1 VFGRV
6 DVGFC
11 LIFNTERRW
20 ITLTVH
26 SLPRRYAVRGLF
38 IPGRYSIELHKIWY
52 YCSHIRSGRTKYNL
66 FLTWDSFSERESIVR
81 TNVISCEFLNHWLT
95 ALHLIVTS
103 SSKDHP
109 DVLISRYFSSG
120 IYFCY
125 PATWLPCEI
134 MREQDQCHWFYGF
147 SILLSDDFENNAS
160 FVYEAG
166 TAGRKLECG
175 RFVVCSWPVYGLWW
189 EKAGTRRVLITWY
202 MMLNWKA
209 ERFGVSLWFM
219 MAVSRGA
226 TECACA
232 CALRCC
238 S

>member
-1 VFGRV
+1 MFGGV
-6 DVGFC
+6 DAGFC
-11 LIFNTERRW
+11 LILNTERRW

-52 YCSHIRSGRTKYNL
+52 YCSHIRSGRTKYSL
-66 FLTWDSFSERESIVR
+66 FLTWNSFSERESIVR
-81 TNVISCEFLNHWLT
+81 TNVICCDFLNPWLT

-103 SSKDHP
+103 SCKDHP

-125 PATWLPCEI
+125 PARWRTGPVSLILQFQYFVEW
-134 MREQDQCHWFYGF
+134 WFWKECIVCLW
-147 SILLSDDFENNAS
+147 SW
-160 FVYEAG
+160 
-166 TAGRKLECG
+166 TAWRKLECE
-175 RFVVCSWPVYGLWW
+175 RVCSWPVYGQYETYDLWW
-189 EKAGTRRVLITWY
+189 EMAETRRVLITWY

-209 ERFGVSLWFM
+209 ERSGVSLWFVL
-219 MAVSRGA
+219 AVSRGT
-226 TECACA
+226 TECAY
-232 CALRCC
+232 ALRCC